1 MKKVSPNRAARRAG
15 QPEPFRYPEATPDY
29 IRRCIQEYVQKEIA
43 GGRLFDLEGA
53 GNLASNYTKLA
64 IEVVFTAIMESH
76 TAGASRILRDIDPL
90 VESMFKDME
99 KMCLED
105 GYEYAADKL
114 KQRYNKAKK
123 NSYRP
128 IKGLELGGKL

>member
-1 MKKVSPNRAARRAG
+1 MKKGSPNRAARRAG
-15 QPEPFRYPEATPDY
+15 KPEPLRYPEATPDY

-53 GNLASNYTKLA
+53 ADLASDYTRIA

-99 KMCLED
+99 RMCQSD
-105 GYEYAADKL
+105 GYEYAAAKL
-114 KQRYNKAKK
+114 KERYQKAKK

-128 IKGLELGGKL
+128 IKGLELLGG